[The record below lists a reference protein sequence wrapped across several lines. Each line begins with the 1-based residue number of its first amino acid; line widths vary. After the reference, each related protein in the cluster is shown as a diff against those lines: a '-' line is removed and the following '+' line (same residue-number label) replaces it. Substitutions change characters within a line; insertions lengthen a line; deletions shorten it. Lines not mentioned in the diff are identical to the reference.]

1 MCKDSEY
8 YKRAG
13 YFSSS
18 SCTNDVFEGNYDRIL
33 NGKGIKSSSIST
45 TTSPVKPS
53 AIDATSS
60 VLPTKQS
67 AVVASPMKSTA
78 AVISPVKSPMPS
90 SSPMS
95 APKPAATATKLVD
108 LSNLPAAAKKR
119 RALGACKKPDI
130 RKAAGM
136 GSESK
141 CTESVMNGYINR
153 LIEALE
159 YEG

>member
-1 MCKDSEY
+1 MCKESEY

-18 SCTNDVFEGNYDRIL
+18 SCTNDVFEGNYDRVL
-33 NGKGIKSSSIST
+33 NGKGIKSSATST
-45 TTSPVKPS
+45 TTSSVKPS
-53 AIDATSS
+53 TTTATSA

-67 AVVASPMKSTA
+67 ATVASPTKSTV
-78 AVISPVKSPMPS
+78 AVISPVKSSVSASPS
-90 SSPMS
+90 VSV
-95 APKPAATATKLVD
+95 PKPVTKATKVVD

-130 RKAAGM
+130 RKSAGM

-141 CTESVMNGYINR
+141 CTESVMNGDINR